1 MNILQSLQLV
11 FLEYFIL
18 GSDIDAQTTDEIS
31 ANWDV
36 NDHES
41 GLELCEWAVG
51 MYKVYS
57 NFYKIN
63 INLTFFYYLN
73 D

>member
-1 MNILQSLQLV
+1 MQ
-11 FLEYFIL
+11 YFIL

-63 INLTFFYYLN
+63 INLTLFII
-73 D
+73 

>member
-1 MNILQSLQLV
+1 M
-11 FLEYFIL
+11 L

-36 NDHES
+36 NVHES
-41 GLELCEWAVG
+41 GLELCEWAIG
-51 MYKVYS
+51 MYKFYS

-63 INLTFFYYLN
+63 DNLT
-73 D
+73 

>member
-1 MNILQSLQLV
+1 V
-11 FLEYFIL
+11 
-18 GSDIDAQTTDEIS
+18 AQTTDEIS

-63 INLTFFYYLN
+63 INLTLFII
-73 D
+73 

>member
-1 MNILQSLQLV
+1 M
-11 FLEYFIL
+11 L

-41 GLELCEWAVG
+41 GLELCEWAIG
-51 MYKVYS
+51 MYKFYS

-63 INLTFFYYLN
+63 VNLT
-73 D
+73 

>member
-1 MNILQSLQLV
+1 MHLLVFWKHSLKLV
-11 FLEYFIL
+11 FLRYFIL
-18 GSDIDAQTTDEIS
+18 GSDIDAKTTDEIS

-63 INLTFFYYLN
+63 VNLA
-73 D
+73 